1 MSIFFKNFFWENP
14 SGGGPKE
21 TKRGGGGVVARRN
34 ASVWE
39 GEIETIN
46 RFSKTL
52 NGFYAK

>member
-1 MSIFFKNFFWENP
+1 MGVNWRKI
-14 SGGGPKE
+14 
-21 TKRGGGGVVARRN
+21 RGEGGVVRRN
-34 ASVWE
+34 GSVWE

>member
-1 MSIFFKNFFWENP
+1 M
-14 SGGGPKE
+14 GGNWRKLKGEKSE
-21 TKRGGGGVVARRN
+21 EEW
-34 ASVWE
+34 SVWE

>member
-1 MSIFFKNFFWENP
+1 M
-14 SGGGPKE
+14 
-21 TKRGGGGVVARRN
+21 GVDRRKLKGVEVGRVVVRRN
-34 ASVWE
+34 ARVWD